1 MTMRIA
7 VLGAGVMGACLALFL
22 ARRGA
27 HVVLVDEAARPLE
40 GASRWNEGK
49 IHLGYLY
56 AADPSLASARRV
68 LEGGLS
74 FAPLMCELI
83 GAKLPGM
90 TAEDD
95 LYLVHRDSVVSV
107 TAAARYYDAVA
118 ALVRDHPHA
127 CDYLVDASSSWP
139 RKLSETEIAA
149 VADPATILAGYAC
162 PERSISTVRLADQ
175 LVAAL
180 QAEPRIELRTR
191 TRVRA
196 AMPTGADDGPW
207 RYVSEGPSEPFDHII
222 NALWH
227 GRLAIDATAGLAPVQ
242 GWSHRYRVSAF
253 VRTHRPIEY
262 PSIIVAAGAFG
273 DVKNYNDRDF
283 YLSWYPAGLM
293 AEGQAIEPPT
303 LGVHTAHKTE
313 IARAIEEGLASALP
327 GVREIFAAAE
337 RVDIEGGYVF
347 AMGEGSL
354 MDTNASLHRR
364 DRFGVTRRGRY
375 ISVDTG
381 KYSSAPL
388 LAREITA
395 ALHGD

>member
-1 MTMRIA
+1 MNMRIA
-7 VLGAGVMGACLALFL
+7 VLGAGVMGVCLALFL
-22 ARRGA
+22 ARRGSDVA
-27 HVVLVDEAARPLE
+27 LIDEAARPLD

-74 FAPLMCELI
+74 FARLMRELT
-83 GAKLPGM
+83 GAELPGL
-90 TAEDD
+90 TPEDD
-95 LYLVHRDSVVSV
+95 RYLIHRDSVVSAE
-107 TAAARYYDAVA
+107 AAARYYDAVA

-127 CDYLVDASSSWP
+127 RDYLIDASSACP
-139 RKLSETEIAA
+139 RKLSDAEVAD
-149 VADPATILAGYAC
+149 VADPATIVAGYAC
-162 PERSISTVRLADQ
+162 PERSISTTRLADQ

-180 QAEPRIELRTR
+180 EVEPRIELRMN

-196 AMPTGADDGPW
+196 VTPIGADDGPW
-207 RYVSEGPSEPFDHII
+207 SYIADSPSEPFDHMI

-227 GRLAIDATAGLAPVQ
+227 GRLAIDVTAGLLPAR

-253 VRTHRPIEY
+253 VRTDRPIVY
-262 PSIIVAAGAFG
+262 PSVIVAAGAFG
-273 DVKNYNDRDF
+273 DVKNYTDRDF

-293 AEGQAIEPPT
+293 AEGQAIEPPAP
-303 LGVHTAHKTE
+303 GAHLSRKTD

-354 MDTNASLHRR
+354 ADANASLHRR

-388 LAREITA
+388 LAHEITA
-395 ALHGD
+395 ALYGD

>member
-1 MTMRIA
+1 MTLRVA
-7 VLGAGVMGACLALFL
+7 VMGAGIMGVCLALFL

-27 HVVLVDEAARPLE
+27 DVVLVDEAARPLD

-74 FAPLMCELI
+74 FAPLMRELI
-83 GAKLPGM
+83 GAELPGM
-90 TAEDD
+90 TAGDD
-95 LYLVHRDSVVSV
+95 LYLIHRDSVVPAA
-107 TAAARYYDAVA
+107 AAARYYDAVA
-118 ALVRDHPHA
+118 ELVRGHPHA
-127 CDYLVDASSSWP
+127 RDYLVDASSARP
-139 RKLSETEIAA
+139 RKLSEAEIASI
-149 VADPATILAGYAC
+149 ADPAIVTASYTC
-162 PERSISTVRLADQ
+162 PERSISTTHLTDK

-180 QAEPRIELRTR
+180 EAEPRIEVRMN

-196 AMPTGADDGPW
+196 ATPVGADDGPW
-207 RYVSEGPSEPFDHII
+207 RYIADSPSETFDHMI

-227 GRLAIDATAGLAPVQ
+227 GRLAIDVTAGLAPIQ

-253 VRTHRPIEY
+253 VRTRRPIAY
-262 PSIIVAAGAFG
+262 PSVIVAVGAFG
-273 DVKNYNDRDF
+273 DVKNYNDGDF
-283 YLSWYPAGLM
+283 YLSWYPAGLI
-293 AEGQAIEPPT
+293 AEGQAIEPPAPGAYAT
-303 LGVHTAHKTE
+303 QKTE
-313 IARAIEEGLASALP
+313 IAGAIEDGLASALP

-347 AMGEGSL
+347 AQGDGSL
-354 MDTNASLHRR
+354 ADATATVHRR

-388 LAREITA
+388 LAREITG
-395 ALHGD
+395 ALLGD